1 MDIGLAVEE
10 ASHNRIGICDETQ
23 LTMDPT
29 LDRAPP
35 PPYQEHN
42 HIYQSPPSAPTH
54 PFPPSNLPSLIY
66 PSLPS
71 RSSPPPAYSQIDLS
85 NYHFPP
91 APPPHLPSQLGGPSP
106 HLPSQLGGP
115 SPHLPSQL
123 GPGGPTPHLPS
134 QLGGARRQK
143 LQQTNQQ
150 QLTNKEM
157 TAALRRSGVTNGQR
171 IVSVRLKEEEQEE
184 MSSMRK
190 GGVAVAIF
198 VLMFF
203 VIYLCLPYT
212 DFSPWD

>member
-1 MDIGLAVEE
+1 MAIGLAVEE
-10 ASHNRIGICDETQ
+10 DSHNRMGICDETQ
-23 LTMDPT
+23 LTMDPV

-35 PPYQEHN
+35 PSYQEHN
-42 HIYQSPPSAPTH
+42 QFHQSPPSAPTH
-54 PFPPSNLPSLIY
+54 PFHPSLIY
-66 PSLPS
+66 PFLPS

-85 NYHFPP
+85 NYHFPS
-91 APPPHLPSQLGGPSP
+91 APLHLPSQLGGPSP
-106 HLPSQLGGP
+106 HIPSRLV
-115 SPHLPSQL
+115 
-123 GPGGPTPHLPS
+123 PGGATPHLPS

-143 LQQTNQQ
+143 LQQTNQR

-157 TAALRRSGVTNGQR
+157 TAALRRAGVTNGRR
-171 IVSVRLKEEEQEE
+171 IVNVRLKEEEEQEEE
-184 MSSMRK
+184 MSGMRK